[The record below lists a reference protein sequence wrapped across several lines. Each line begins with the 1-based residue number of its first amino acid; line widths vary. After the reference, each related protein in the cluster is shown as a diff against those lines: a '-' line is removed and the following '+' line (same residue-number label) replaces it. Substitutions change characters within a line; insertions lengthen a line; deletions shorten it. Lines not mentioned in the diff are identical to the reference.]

1 MTCRAAITAVAIAC
15 AVAIAGCGLGAGK
28 STSGVVTLTVTRGF
42 GTAPVG
48 SVTEKSIP
56 GSQTVMR
63 MLERSFKVTTRY
75 SGGFVESIDG
85 DAGDSSRLDWFY
97 YVNGIEASLGA
108 AGTAVHY
115 GDRIWWDLHD
125 WSATD
130 SIPAVV
136 GSFPEPFVHGINDRR
151 FPVTLE
157 CATDVPTACKRVTDE
172 LTTIGVPIASQ
183 AIGTGS
189 GSDSLGVIVGTWHD
203 LRSELLATLIEHGP
217 ASSGV
222 YARFARA
229 EREFVAVARP
239 AGSCRP
245 HARRRLGSDRGD
257 GADLDRT
264 GVADHRDRRRGRV
277 GRRRRAHSAAAG
289 QPLRG
294 RGPGRHRPARPARG
308 IELIYRRRAS
318 PLHAARAGVGCA
330 YCLALAL
337 ATLLLSAPVALGAVV
352 VSIVARG
359 GLRRRRP

>member
-222 YARFARA
+222 YARFAGPNGNSLQLLDPQGR
-229 EREFVAVARP
+229 VART
-239 AGSCRP
+239 
-245 HARRRLGSDRGD
+245 L
-257 GADLDRT
+257 GADSGLIAAMAQTST
-264 GVADHRDRRRGRV
+264 GPAWLITGTDVAGV
-277 GRRRRAHSAAAG
+277 SAAAAALTPPRLDNHFAVAVQG
-289 QPLRG
+289 ATDLPVPLEG
-294 RGPGRHRPARPARG
+294 
-308 IELIYRRRAS
+308 S
-318 PLHAARAGVGCA
+318 N
-330 YCLALAL
+330 
-337 ATLLLSAPVALGAVV
+337 
-352 VSIVARG
+352 
-359 GLRRRRP
+359 